1 MAQNMT
7 SQLREGTGEVL
18 FYHGTYQSFT
28 VTSSEDQWWESNY
41 FIMKKLWSKEIL
53 LKEEGEQ
60 KPKVFLILQSA
71 AGAERDAH
79 LNYSKPRM
87 PPNPIKLS
95 VWPEISSGD
104 KGMLLMQ

>member
-1 MAQNMT
+1 
-7 SQLREGTGEVL
+7 
-18 FYHGTYQSFT
+18 
-28 VTSSEDQWWESNY
+28 
-41 FIMKKLWSKEIL
+41 MKKLWSKEIV

-60 KPKVFLILQSA
+60 KPKVFLTLQSTA
-71 AGAERDAH
+71 EAERYPH
-79 LNYSKPRM
+79 LNYSKPRT

>member
-1 MAQNMT
+1 M
-7 SQLREGTGEVL
+7 
-18 FYHGTYQSFT
+18 
-28 VTSSEDQWWESNY
+28 
-41 FIMKKLWSKEIL
+41 

-71 AGAERDAH
+71 AGAEGDTH

-87 PPNPIKLS
+87 PPNPIKIS
-95 VWPEISSGD
+95 VCPEISSGD